1 MWIMKFFLQQ
11 RGLSLVAV
19 GLTLVLGVLAWRSLP
34 IDAYPDVTNVQV
46 MVLTRAEGLAT
57 TEVERLISHPIEL
70 AMSGL
75 PQVREIRSLSRNE
88 LSQVNVV
95 FEDEVDA
102 WFARQ
107 LVHERL
113 SGVEDSLPP
122 GADAELAPMSTGLGE
137 IYQYSLESD
146 GHSPTEL
153 RSLQDWVVAPRLKA
167 VPGVTEVNSFGG
179 FVKEFQVLL
188 RPEQLAQYQLTPQQ
202 VLEAL
207 GRDNANRAGGYI
219 LRGDEQSYVIASGLV
234 RSAEELAGVVVPRPG
249 GSAVRLG
256 QLARIEEGAMPR
268 QGAVTRDGRGEVVA
282 GMAIML
288 KGENSREVVDRIKAA
303 VTEIAKS
310 LPTGVSINDFYDRT
324 DLIQASIQTVS
335 GALLE
340 GAALVLV
347 VLFLFLWDLRG
358 ALVVAASLPLT
369 ACLSFML
376 MHAAGIT
383 ANLMSLG
390 GLAIAVGMVV
400 DGSIV
405 VVENITS
412 AFKDGKRAALSRRD
426 LALEA
431 TAEVFRPVVWSLL
444 VIMAVMIPLL
454 GLTGM
459 EGKMFRPMALTMLFA
474 MGASLLVAVTVV
486 PPLASLLVS
495 RRLQAPE
502 ENPMLRFMLRLYR
515 PSLDFALR
523 HRLPLA
529 AVSGAFLLLTLG
541 LLTRLGTEFLPP
553 LDEGSIAINLVRLPS
568 ASLDSSSR
576 QAEALESEL
585 RTRFPEIRAVVSKT
599 GRAELAEDPMG
610 PEQSDLLITLNPRDS
625 WREGY
630 DKPRIVAEMQQFFES
645 VPGVRP
651 SFSQPIALRVNEL
664 ISGVKS
670 DVAVKIA
677 GEDLAILGRTA
688 EQVSPTLAGIAGAAD
703 PRVEMVSGM
712 SEVLLTPKRDALLR
726 YGVDVEALHDAVQL
740 GVSGVRVGELWEG
753 DRRFGIRLGLDRRQP
768 MDLATLEHQVLTTPT
783 GQRVQLGELAT
794 VSQVESPAQVSRENG
809 RRRLVVECNVRGR
822 DLGSFVAELE
832 QKLEPLRATLPTG
845 YEITLGGQFENQQ
858 RAQRR
863 LALLVPLA
871 LLLILFMQLTALRD
885 VKSTALVVLNLPFS
899 LTGGVLTIWLLGM
912 NISVSVLVGLIVL
925 FGMAVQH
932 GTILVSY
939 ADDLRRGGM
948 TPTEAIR
955 EAALR
960 RLRPLL
966 MTKLTALLGLLPM
979 LLKEGPGADLQRPLA
994 AVVLGGLFFTTFLN
1008 LFVVP
1013 ASYGWFH
1020 RTDRTQPRTK

>member
-1 MWIMKFFLQQ
+1 MWILRFFLQQ
-11 RGLSLVAV
+11 RALSILAV
-19 GLTLVLGVLAWRSLP
+19 VLTLVLGVLAWRSLP

-95 FEDEVDA
+95 FEDDVDA

-113 SGVEDSLPP
+113 SGVEGSLPP
-122 GADAELAPMSTGLGE
+122 GAEAELAPMSTGLGE
-137 IYQYSLESD
+137 IYQYSLESK

-179 FVKEFQVLL
+179 FVKEYQVLL
-188 RPEQLAQYQLTPQQ
+188 RPDMLTQYQLTSQD
-202 VLEAL
+202 VLAAL
-207 GRDNANRAGGYI
+207 GRDNANRAGGFI

-234 RSAEELAGVVVPRPG
+234 RSAQELADVVVPRPG
-249 GSAVRLG
+249 GAGAVKLG
-256 QLARIEEGAMPR
+256 QLAHVKEGAMPR
-268 QGAVTRDGRGEVVA
+268 QGAVTRDGHGEVVA

-303 VTEIAKS
+303 VLEIAKS
-310 LPTGVSINDFYDRT
+310 LPAGVSINDFYDRT
-324 DLIQASIQTVS
+324 DLIEASIQTVS

-412 AFKDGKRAALSRRD
+412 AFKDGRRAAMPRQE
-426 LALEA
+426 LALA
-431 TAEVFRPVVWSLL
+431 AASEVFRPVVWSLL

-459 EGKMFRPMALTMLFA
+459 EGKMFRPMALTMLFS

-495 RRLQAPE
+495 RRLQRPE

-529 AVSGAFLLLTLG
+529 AVSGAFLLLTLF

-568 ASLDSSSR
+568 ASLDSSRR

-585 RTRFPEIRAVVSKT
+585 RARFPEIRAVVSKT

-610 PEQSDLLITLNPRDS
+610 PEQSDLLITLTPRDT
-625 WREGY
+625 WRKGY
-630 DKPRIVAEMQQFFES
+630 DKPRIVAEMQEFFAS

-688 EQVSPTLAGIAGAAD
+688 EQVSPILAGIAGAAD

-726 YGVDVEALHDAVQL
+726 YGLDVQTLHDAIQL

-753 DRRFGIRLGLDRRQP
+753 ERRFGIRLGLDRANP
-768 MDLATLEHQVLTTPT
+768 LDLASLEHQVLTTPS
-783 GQRVQLGELAT
+783 GQRVQLSELAT
-794 VSQVESPAQVSRENG
+794 LSQIESPAQVSRENG

-822 DLGSFVAELE
+822 DLGSFVAELDR
-832 QKLEPLRATLPTG
+832 KLEPIRGTLPTG
-845 YEITLGGQFENQQ
+845 YQITLGGQFENQQ
-858 RAQRR
+858 RAQER
-863 LALLVPLA
+863 LALLVPAA
-871 LLLILFMQLTALRD
+871 LLLILLMQLSALRD
-885 VKSTALVVLNLPFS
+885 VRSTALVVLNLPFS

-939 ADDLRRGGM
+939 ADDLRRGGLE
-948 TPTEAIR
+948 PREAVR

-979 LLKEGPGADLQRPLA
+979 MLKEGPGADLQRPLA

-1008 LFVVP
+1008 LYVVP

-1020 RTDRTQPRTK
+1020 RPTKT